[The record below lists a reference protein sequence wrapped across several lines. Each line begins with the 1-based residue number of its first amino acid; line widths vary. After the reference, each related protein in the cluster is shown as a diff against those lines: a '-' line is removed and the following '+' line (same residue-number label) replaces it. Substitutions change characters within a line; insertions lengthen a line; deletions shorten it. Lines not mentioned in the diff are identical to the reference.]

1 MFHVHGRIDEMEHVE
16 GTRYASKTLSI
27 HIFRFIHIELYLE
40 PQTIIY
46 L

>member
-16 GTRYASKTLSI
+16 GTLPKLCLFISLDLY
-27 HIFRFIHIELYLE
+27 IHIELYLE